1 MSVIKETYT
10 RFELIGISNFIF
22 LFFMS
27 RISIGIFNTLSKFA
41 SKISSYTLFCKQSLS
56 LAYTEQ
62 IQCIAFYIPLTLH
75 VMCILKE
82 N

>member
-10 RFELIGISNFIF
+10 RFELMIF
-22 LFFMS
+22 
-27 RISIGIFNTLSKFA
+27 KFYL
-41 SKISSYTLFCKQSLS
+41 ILSYTLFCKQSLS

-62 IQCIAFYIPLTLH
+62 IQCIAFYIPLTVH
-75 VMCILKE
+75 VMHIFNE